1 MFRRLLWKSVRGRT
15 SRMALASG
23 AVAVAAALASAL
35 LSVALDIGEKV
46 AKELRAFGANIVVG
60 PKQDAL
66 ELEIGGLRY
75 ATAAQ
80 AAYLE
85 EADLPKIKTIFW
97 GYNILGFAPF
107 LSASVD
113 LGEPGTPVLLVGTW
127 FDREVPLPQSPRKFT
142 FATGSVRE
150 VKSEETSFRT
160 GLRAIA
166 PWWRVEGRWVENPRD
181 EAMLG
186 GALAR
191 RLGVGPGDRISLRAD
206 RTTRA
211 FRIAG
216 LVRTG
221 GPEEDQVFV
230 DLAAAQALLRLPG
243 KVDRVQVSA
252 LVKPDDA
259 LALRGRRNPQGLP
272 PEEYERWYCSPY
284 IDAVLYQIEEAIP
297 GARAKA
303 VRQVAEAEGAFLG
316 RLTLTMLLVA
326 SVAMAAAGLGV
337 MATMTTTVLERR
349 QEIGL
354 MKAIGAEPGQ
364 IARQF
369 LVEAGVC
376 GLVGG
381 GLGSGAGLVLARF
394 IGTQVFQAPIVP
406 NPVTVPFVLGLAV
419 FVALLGAVV
428 PTRRAARLD
437 PVVTLR
443 GG

>member
-1 MFRRLLWKSVRGRT
+1 MLPRLLWKSVRGRK
-15 SRMALASG
+15 SRIALASG

-35 LSVALDIGEKV
+35 LNVALDISEKV
-46 AKELRAFGANIVVG
+46 ARELRAFGANIAVV
-60 PKQDAL
+60 PRQDAL
-66 ELEIGGLRY
+66 EVEIGGLRY
-75 ATAAQ
+75 ATATQ
-80 AAYLE
+80 AAYLAE
-85 EADLPKIKTIFW
+85 SDLPKLKTIFW
-97 GYNILGFAPF
+97 GYNIVGFAPF
-107 LSASVD
+107 LSAPVEV
-113 LGEPGTPVLLVGTW
+113 GETRALLVGTW
-127 FDREVPLPQSPRKFT
+127 FDREVPLPQGPRKFT
-142 FATGSVRE
+142 FSTGNVRE

-160 GLRAIA
+160 GVRAIA
-166 PWWRVEGRWVENPRD
+166 PWWRVEGRWVED
-181 EAMLG
+181 AASEAMVG
-186 GALAR
+186 SALAR
-191 RLGVGPGDRISLRAD
+191 RLGLAPGGRLSVRAD
-206 RTTRA
+206 RAGRE

-216 LVRTG
+216 IVQTG
-221 GPEEDQVFV
+221 GPEEDQVLV

-259 LALRGRRNPQGLP
+259 LALRGKRNPQGLS

-284 IDAVLYQIEEAIP
+284 IDAVIYQIGEAIP
-297 GARAKA
+297 DAKAKA

-326 SVAMAAAGLGV
+326 TVAMAAAGLGV

-349 QEIGL
+349 EEIGL
-354 MKAIGAEPGQ
+354 MKAIGAEPRQ

-369 LVEAGVC
+369 LFEAGLC

-381 GLGSGAGLVLARF
+381 AIGAGAGLALARL

-406 NPVTVPFVLGLAV
+406 SPVTVPFVLGLALLI
-419 FVALLGAVV
+419 ALLGAAL

-443 GG
+443 GR

>member
-1 MFRRLLWKSVRGRT
+1 MLLRLLWKSVRGRK
-15 SRMALASG
+15 SRIALASG

-35 LSVALDIGEKV
+35 LNVALDISEKV
-46 AKELRAFGANIVVG
+46 AKELRAFGANIVVV

-66 ELEIGGLRY
+66 EVEIGGLRY

-80 AAYLE
+80 AAYLAE
-85 EADLPKIKTIFW
+85 SDLPKLKTIFW
-97 GYNILGFAPF
+97 GYNIVGFAPF
-107 LSASVD
+107 LSAPVEV
-113 LGEPGTPVLLVGTW
+113 GGTQALLVGTW
-127 FDREVPLPQSPRKFT
+127 LDREVLLPQGPRKFT
-142 FATGSVRE
+142 FSTGNVRE

-160 GLRAIA
+160 GLKAIA
-166 PWWRVEGRWVENPRD
+166 PWWKVEGRWVD
-181 EAMLG
+181 DATAEAMIG
-186 GALAR
+186 SALAS
-191 RLGVGPGDRISLRAD
+191 RLGAVPGDRVSLRAD

-216 LVRTG
+216 IVRTG
-221 GPEEDQVFV
+221 GPEEDQIFV

-259 LALRGRRNPQGLP
+259 LALRGKRNPQGLP

-297 GARAKA
+297 GAKAKA

-316 RLTLTMLLVA
+316 RLTLTMLLVTA
-326 SVAMAAAGLGV
+326 VAMAAAGLGV

-349 QEIGL
+349 EEIGL
-354 MKAIGAEPGQ
+354 MKAIGAGPGQ

-369 LVEAGVC
+369 LLEAGLC

-381 GLGSGAGLVLARF
+381 AAGAGAGLALARL
-394 IGTQVFQAPIVP
+394 IGTRVFQAPIVP
-406 NPVTVPFVLGLAV
+406 SPVTVPFVLGLALL
-419 FVALLGAVV
+419 VALLGAVL